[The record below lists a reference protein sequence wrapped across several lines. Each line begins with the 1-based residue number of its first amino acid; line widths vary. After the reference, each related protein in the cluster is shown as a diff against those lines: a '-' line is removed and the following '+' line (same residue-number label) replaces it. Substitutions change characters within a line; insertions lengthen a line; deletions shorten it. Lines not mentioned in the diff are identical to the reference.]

1 MPDLADVRRL
11 ALALP
16 EAIEKTHFGMPG
28 FRVQDKG
35 FVTVTKDGTRV
46 FLHTSAADV
55 AAAIANDPAIYR
67 ELRRGPTLIGI
78 DADLARV
85 PADRLEYLITQAW
98 RNRAPKRL
106 AATLADPESPPG

>member
-1 MPDLADVRRL
+1 MPSLADVRRL

-16 EAIEKTHFGMPG
+16 ETVEKPHFGMPG

-46 FLHTSAADV
+46 FLHTSADEV
-55 AAAIANDPAIYR
+55 ASAVTDDPQTYQ

-78 DADLARV
+78 DADLARI
-85 PADRLEYLITQAW
+85 PINRLQYLITQAW
-98 RNRAPKRL
+98 RHRATKKL
-106 AATLADPESPPG
+106 AATLDW